1 MNNKEE
7 SCKMVITTIKSYKRI
22 WRVFFLLI
30 IILPSLFVH
39 KYVYNFRINQAMI
52 INLLAFSIFIYYI
65 FTIIKKGKFSY
76 TNNSIHLPILIFIL
90 LASLSILLNNTYS
103 VSLKDF
109 IYFLSYFLI
118 YFFIINNIKT
128 KETFNFCLVVF
139 FIAASLISLYL
150 LIQYYGLDPFLSD
163 TKRLTS
169 TLGNRN
175 YVSGYLALIF
185 PIVFSLFLIESKK
198 RNKIFFEIVLLIIY
212 TGIIVCHTR
221 AIWAALIFS
230 LLLFGYLLSHFK
242 INKIL
247 KDNKKWLIIL
257 FSIFILITLIYSTD
271 NPLNR
276 SSITA
281 AERAVSAFDMQ
292 GSSLRT
298 RLLIWNS
305 TIDMIKD
312 RPLFGSGL
320 GTFPLYYLEYQA
332 DFLQRNPSYLNFS
345 GKAGEAHN
353 EYLQLWAEMGIIG
366 LLSFLLII
374 IIFYRTNLDSIKKI
388 KRIEGKIIII
398 GLISGVTVTLVH
410 SIFSFPFHIPAVG
423 AAFWFIIGI
432 TIASEK
438 IFVKK
443 EKGGGKI
450 DCHEI
455 NLNFPKNKNYYK
467 FAKIPLI
474 IIVIILMILGINAF
488 VIRPYQAEL
497 YLYQGRRWLI
507 DKDYKNALPVISY
520 AQELDPHN
528 GRILHALGA
537 TYYNLDK
544 HNQAIYYLQEA
555 KKYMIDVNTFCILG
569 LSYSKLN
576 MFIEAEEEFKKAIY
590 LNPKFTEGYHYLGLL
605 YFQKK
610 YYDKAIEQWNKIL
623 EIEPD
628 FSNKYIVLNNLGTVY
643 NKKEMRDKALEYF
656 VQALQLVPEDSPII
670 EEIEEEL
677 YNIYKSNLEN

>member
-1 MNNKEE
+1 MNYQIKENYE
-7 SCKMVITTIKSYKRI
+7 KI
-22 WRVFFLLI
+22 WNILFLLI
-30 IILPSLFVH
+30 IVLPIFCVY
-39 KYVYNFRINQAMI
+39 KYVYNFTTNQTIIINFLTFTIFTYYIFLIIKEEKFIYSVNSLNFPILLFILIAVLSI
-52 INLLAFSIFIYYI
+52 LVNNSFWVSLKYFINLL
-65 FTIIKKGKFSY
+65 
-76 TNNSIHLPILIFIL
+76 
-90 LASLSILLNNTYS
+90 SL
-103 VSLKDF
+103 
-109 IYFLSYFLI
+109 FLI

-128 KETFNFCLVVF
+128 KDIFSFCLIIF
-139 FIAASLISLYL
+139 FITASFVSIYL

-185 PIVFSLFLIESKK
+185 PIAFSFFLIESKK
-198 RNKIFFEIVLLIIY
+198 RNKIFYETILLIIY

-221 AIWAALIFS
+221 AIWIALFFS
-230 LLLFGYLLSHFK
+230 LLLFVYLLSHFK
-242 INKIL
+242 INNIL

-257 FSIFILITLIYSTD
+257 FSLFLLITLIYSTD

-281 AERAVSAFDMQ
+281 TERAVSAFDMQ

-312 RPLFGSGL
+312 RPLLGSGL
-320 GTFPLYYLEYQA
+320 GTFPLHYLDYQA
-332 DFLQRNPSYLNFS
+332 DFLQNNPDYMQFL
-345 GKAGEAHN
+345 GKAAEAHN
-353 EYLQLWAEMGIIG
+353 EYLQIWAEMGIIG
-366 LLSFLLII
+366 LLLFLLII
-374 IIFYRTNLDSIKKI
+374 IIFYRTNLNSIKKLKTI
-388 KRIEGKIIII
+388 KGKIIII

-423 AAFWFIIGI
+423 AAFWFLIGLAV
-432 TIASEK
+432 ASED

-443 EKGGGKI
+443 EKGVGKI
-450 DCHEI
+450 NYHEI

-467 FAKIPLI
+467 FIKIPLI
-474 IIVIILMILGINAF
+474 IIIVIFMIIIINALA
-488 VIRPYQAEL
+488 IRPYRAEL
-497 YLYQGRRWLI
+497 HLYEGRRWLI

-520 AQELDPHN
+520 ARELDPHN
-528 GRILHALGA
+528 GRVLHALGA
-537 TYYNLDK
+537 TYYNLNEYHK
-544 HNQAIYYLQEA
+544 SIYYLKEA
-555 KKYMIDVNTFCILG
+555 KKFIIDVNTFYILG

-576 MFIEAEEEFKKAIY
+576 MFKEAEEELKQAIY

-610 YYDKAIEQWNKIL
+610 DYSKAIEKWNKIL

-628 FSNKYIVLNNLGTVY
+628 FSNKYIVLNNLGMVY
-643 NKKEMRDKALEYF
+643 EKKQMTDKALEYF
-656 VQALQLVPEDSPII
+656 LQALQLAPEDSPII
-670 EEIEEEL
+670 EEIEKEI
-677 YNIYKSNLEN
+677 YNIYKINLDK